1 MVSEE
6 HVFNDE
12 GSYTLICIDVLLP
25 AKLNGSTDQLFETVW
40 YLSVLKESLYTRL
53 NFLNEI
59 HTEIDS
65 RMYLTNIW
73 AMLLILKPVT

>member
-12 GSYTLICIDVLLP
+12 GSYTLICIDALLP

-59 HTEIDS
+59 HIEIDS